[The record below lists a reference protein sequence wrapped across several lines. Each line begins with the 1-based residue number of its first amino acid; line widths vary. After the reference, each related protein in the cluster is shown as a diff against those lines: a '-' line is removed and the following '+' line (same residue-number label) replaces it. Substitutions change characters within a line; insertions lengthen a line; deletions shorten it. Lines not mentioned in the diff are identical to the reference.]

1 MAISEATP
9 AVNTELAA
17 TGSEYRYRV
26 PKICDRAESAK
37 AEAEVR
43 LKFDGP
49 DRCLPSPRRMRNLDA
64 GQISTLRRRS
74 EGGEK
79 KQ

>member
-9 AVNTELAA
+9 ALNSELTA
-17 TGSEYRYRV
+17 TGSEYRYGV

-43 LKFDGP
+43 LKFDGVRPLPAEPEENAEIGRRP
-49 DRCLPSPRRMRNLDA
+49 DIDLAAAL
-64 GQISTLRRRS
+64 
-74 EGGEK
+74 GGG
-79 KQ
+79 